1 MLVEFLLSEGPCGME
16 GVEGVTGLGLGLA
29 PVPVPI
35 PGSSGILSFSSPVVR
50 RPRQRLDFGGSGLT
64 FGLLGLDG
72 RFVVAV

>member
-1 MLVEFLLSEGPCGME
+1 MLVEFLLSEGPCGMDGAV
-16 GVEGVTGLGLGLA
+16 GVIGLGHALV

-50 RPRQRLDFGGSGLT
+50 RPRQRLDFGGSGLI

-72 RFVVAV
+72 RSVVAV